1 MFLFNMEEVYIGYS
15 IEDLSKIINI
25 LIENNIKYKYKSLK
39 RLRSDERFS
48 LRKVGVNMD
57 YETQHTVSVSQS
69 DYDEAKY
76 FVNKVLHS

>member
-15 IEDLSKIINI
+15 LEELSKIISI
-25 LIENNIKYKYKSLK
+25 LTENNIKYKHKVVK

-69 DYDEAKY
+69 DYEKAKY
-76 FVNKVLHS
+76 LVNKVLHS